1 MENKFKSLMASF
13 SKIDFGRVH
22 LSKNHSKFYNELN
35 EEIILLCRSLPAST
49 QTDALLLFVQPTGKT
64 FCEKIDFFRDYYVP
78 SWSILYW
85 LIQLSSADKGLTPAD
100 IKNAKTA
107 HSMAM
112 LLHAVDDHLNDGDV
126 SINHLA
132 LLLRSQSW
140 LIMNKALSDL
150 AQKVDG
156 GEKIVQKLLDDYYS
170 GITSSEEIYSLDS
183 YCSLFR
189 KQMST
194 ALIVPV
200 LLTQKMSTD
209 NQFTDAVKSIYCA
222 FGTAWR
228 LLDDIK
234 DVEADMIKSAHSSIY
249 VCLSEDGKKSWDR
262 VAGSE
267 NAGNIHP
274 TKAVWCC
281 IAENG
286 VIDKIKARI
295 CSELTTAAR
304 IAGLLEMPAL
314 ANEFLD
320 LLRPLNIDRV

>member
-1 MENKFKSLMASF
+1 MENKFKSLISSF
-13 SKIDFGRVH
+13 SKIDFGPVR
-22 LSKNHSKFYNELN
+22 LSKNERKFYNELN
-35 EEIILLCRSLPAST
+35 EEIILLCSSLPASI
-49 QTDALLLFVQPTGKT
+49 QTDALLLFIRPSAKT
-64 FCEKIDFFRDYYVP
+64 FFEKIDFFRDYYVP

-85 LIQLSSADKGLTPAD
+85 LIQSSSADTGLTPID

-112 LLHAVDDHLNDGDV
+112 LLHAADDHLNDGDV

-140 LIMNKALSDL
+140 MIMNKALSVL
-150 AQKVDG
+150 AKKVDG
-156 GEKIVQKLLDDYYS
+156 GEEIIQKLFDDYYWS
-170 GITSSEEIYSLDS
+170 ITNSEEIHSLDS

-189 KQMST
+189 KQMAT

-200 LLTQKMSTD
+200 LLTKKMSAND
-209 NQFTDAVKSIYCA
+209 KFTDAIKSVYCS

-234 DVEADMIKSAHSSIY
+234 DVESDMIKSAHSSIY
-249 VCLSEDGKKSWDR
+249 VCLSEDAKNLWDR
-262 VAGSE
+262 FSGTENGGSKRRT
-267 NAGNIHP
+267 H
-274 TKAVWCC
+274 AVWHS
-281 IAENG
+281 ILENG

-304 IAGLLEMPAL
+304 IADLWKMTAL
-314 ANEFLD
+314 ANELLC
-320 LLRPLNIDRV
+320 LLRPLKIK